1 MAITHRITTSVRTN
15 AGTVSAVTGTFTG
28 TAEINVEETLG
39 IGTDTAVGF
48 NGVDVSAIKS
58 LAMVWEPD
66 SGSSTCLVETNSG
79 SAADDSITLQ
89 ADKPLIW
96 NTDILAT
103 LGTVNPLTTD
113 IATGI
118 FVTTTAAGDLSI
130 YCLVDATP

>member
-1 MAITHRITTSVRTN
+1 MALTHRVTTSVRSN

-28 TAEINVEETLG
+28 TAETNVEETLG
-39 IGTDTAVGF
+39 VGTDTAVAF
-48 NGVDVSAIKS
+48 AADVSAIKS
-58 LAMVWEPD
+58 IALLWEPTT
-66 SGSSTCLVETNSG
+66 GSSTCLVETNSG
-79 SAADDSITLQ
+79 SAADDSITLV

-103 LGTVNPLTTD
+103 LGTANPLTVD
-113 IATGI
+113 VTGL